1 MPKLSPTIL
10 FDDCDN
16 GHKDIPII
24 FNVTWKTLFHRSE
37 VDDVVNGIWK
47 GYFSKIRVDY
57 LKITIPTNKTITTA

>member
-16 GHKDIPII
+16 GHEDIPLI

-47 GYFSKIRVDY
+47 RVFQ
-57 LKITIPTNKTITTA
+57 